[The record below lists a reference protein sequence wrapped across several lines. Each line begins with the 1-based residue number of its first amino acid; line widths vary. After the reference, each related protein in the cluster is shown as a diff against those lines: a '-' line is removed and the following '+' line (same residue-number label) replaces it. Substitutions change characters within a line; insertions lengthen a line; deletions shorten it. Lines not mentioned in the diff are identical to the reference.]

1 MRERLSPSPRP
12 STPLEVILTFEG
24 QTRRQ
29 SGIHVGAHA
38 ICQRHPSH
46 RRVGTG
52 LWGLWG
58 GRSLSERPA
67 LSGDLTAA
75 DGDGRK
81 KNLLGAF
88 GALDEEETPLPVSV
102 LRTFLNFFLP
112 LLPYCHLRMIESKW
126 KLAVRFV
133 SPFVCPGVCFV
144 RWRRVKCAIGS
155 WFHGGGNTCCVL
167 VLLSA
172 PDTVKG
178 ESVYPKAGVNTTVC
192 VRQLQIKDTLYK
204 V

>member
-1 MRERLSPSPRP
+1 
-12 STPLEVILTFEG
+12 
-24 QTRRQ
+24 
-29 SGIHVGAHA
+29 
-38 ICQRHPSH
+38 
-46 RRVGTG
+46 
-52 LWGLWG
+52 
-58 GRSLSERPA
+58 
-67 LSGDLTAA
+67 
-75 DGDGRK
+75 
-81 KNLLGAF
+81 
-88 GALDEEETPLPVSV
+88 
-102 LRTFLNFFLP
+102 
-112 LLPYCHLRMIESKW
+112 MIESKW